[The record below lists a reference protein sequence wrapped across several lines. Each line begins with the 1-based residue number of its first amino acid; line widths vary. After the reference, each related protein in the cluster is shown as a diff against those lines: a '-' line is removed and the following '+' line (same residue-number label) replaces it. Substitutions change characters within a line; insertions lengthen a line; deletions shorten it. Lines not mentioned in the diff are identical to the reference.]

1 MPGERNP
8 QSAAQEF
15 APSPQGENV
24 LDASMMAVLIVT
36 KKEIWPQLKE
46 STRNLAGHAKKP
58 RRGWSTIAAC
68 GKTWCRASHSLTL
81 WFLGSGALLAAGI
94 AVSVPTPDEGKIG
107 ADTAAWTRVIP
118 GHSQDRGHGKRQQS
132 GHAGL
137 DMACRAS
144 VQPGGRWVCFNSKV
158 NLCQRC

>member
-1 MPGERNP
+1 LPGERNP

-24 LDASMMAVLIVT
+24 LDASMMAELIVT
-36 KKEIWPQLKE
+36 KKEIAPQLKE

-81 WFLGSGALLAAGI
+81 WFLGSRALWVAQFAA
-94 AVSVPTPDEGKIG
+94 SVWTPVEGKIA
-107 ADTAAWTRVIP
+107 ADTSAWSHRSFKAIRKIGGT
-118 GHSQDRGHGKRQQS
+118 GS
-132 GHAGL
+132 AGCSL
-137 DMACRAS
+137 NA
-144 VQPGGRWVCFNSKV
+144 G
-158 NLCQRC
+158 

>member
-1 MPGERNP
+1 MNSQVPSKVVGGEGP
-8 QSAAQEF
+8 QLAWGEESTKRSGRDCAA
-15 APSPQGENV
+15 PQGENV

-94 AVSVPTPDEGKIG
+94 AVSVPTPDEGKIA
-107 ADTAAWTRVIP
+107 ADTSAWSHRSFKAIRKIGGT
-118 GHSQDRGHGKRQQS
+118 GS
-132 GHAGL
+132 AGCSL
-137 DMACRAS
+137 NA
-144 VQPGGRWVCFNSKV
+144 G
-158 NLCQRC
+158 